1 MPPPRTQTKRAR
13 PTEPECSRTPLGE
26 MKMPE
31 PMMFPAVGKGR
42 EASGLGAPSRPAS
55 LCSSRCCSE
64 EGSLGCSLEGG
75 LEACGRP
82 RAPQT
87 LQAPLWPPHFPSPAL
102 TCTVTPLSVQT
113 GSLPEMSPVPNSS
126 ASHSHEVGQA
136 QAVAA
141 TPVPPHRAQ
150 VQPLNPGQG
159 LQACQPPATSFLPAC
174 WQSRSLKARP

>member
-1 MPPPRTQTKRAR
+1 MPPAGQP
-13 PTEPECSRTPLGE
+13 
-26 MKMPE
+26 
-31 PMMFPAVGKGR
+31 
-42 EASGLGAPSRPAS
+42 

-64 EGSLGCSLEGG
+64 EGSLGCSLEVG
-75 LEACGRP
+75 LEECGRHGP
-82 RAPQT
+82 LRPCKPHSGHLISPPQ
-87 LQAPLWPPHFPSPAL
+87 PL
-102 TCTVTPLSVQT
+102 TCTVTHLSVQT

-150 VQPLNPGQG
+150 AQPLNPGQG